1 MIDRSAVDTIRGYFY
16 QFDLTIL
23 SILRLHGNQASIDV
37 ENIEDIDINHAEETT
52 AIQCK
57 YYNKTEYNHSLIAKP
72 IRFMLADYKRRINE
86 NRQKIKYHIYGK
98 YQSGQEKLILP
109 FDIAFLKKHF
119 LTFTHKNKQHN
130 YHTEEDLTDA
140 ILEDFNSLLTV
151 DINART
157 DEDQYSEILYELKTQ
172 FRCSD
177 FDAEHYYY
185 NNALFC
191 IRTLTTNPDVGR
203 RRVTKKTFLA
213 NIDKKQ
219 ILFNNWFVELKGKK
233 AFLRSIRKQYFTLSL
248 NTSPFERFFLI
259 DTSMPAYDRAILKTL
274 LVFIQQKWSKL
285 SRREP
290 QSFCPYVYL
299 HNIDEQELI
308 QIKTDLHSE
317 GYCCIDGFD
326 FQGAEFSAKSLCRQA
341 TFGNAIRLKIINKME
356 HIDSLIAEIRKTKEI
371 YQFYYAKPF
380 YETHPKSIKH
390 IKIQFNS
397 LLDIQEVIK

>member
-1 MIDRSAVDTIRGYFY
+1 MIDRSAVDTIKGYFY

-23 SILRLHGNQASIDV
+23 SILKLHGNQASIDI

-57 YYNKTEYNHSLIAKP
+57 YYDKTEYNHSLIAKP
-72 IRFMLADYKRRINE
+72 IRFMLADYKRRIND
-86 NRQKIKYHIYGK
+86 NQPKIKYHIYGK
-98 YQSGQEKLILP
+98 YQSGQEKLVLP
-109 FDIAFLKKHF
+109 FDIEFLKKHF
-119 LTFTHKNKQHN
+119 LTFTHKSKQHN
-130 YHTEEDLTDA
+130 FHTEVGLNDA
-140 ILEDFNSLLTV
+140 NLEEFNSLLTI

-157 DEDQYSEILYELKTQ
+157 DKDQYREILDGLRTQ

-191 IRTLTTNPDVGR
+191 IKALTTNPDIKCR
-203 RRVTKKTFLA
+203 RITKETFLA

-219 ILFNNWFVELKGKK
+219 ILFNKWFVEQKGKK
-233 AFLRSIRKQYFTLSL
+233 VFLSAIRKQYFTLSL

-259 DTSMPAYDRAILKTL
+259 DVSMPDYDLPMLKL
-274 LVFIQQKWSKL
+274 LLLLIQKKWSKL
-285 SRREP
+285 LRREL

-299 HNIDEQELI
+299 HNISAQELI
-308 QIKTDLHSE
+308 QLKTELHTE
-317 GYCCIDGFD
+317 GCFCIDGFD
-326 FQGAEFSAKSLCRQA
+326 FQGAPFSEKSLCRQA
-341 TFGNAIRLKIINKME
+341 TFGNAIRLKIINNIE

-371 YQFYYAKPF
+371 YQFYYTEPF
-380 YETHPKSIKH
+380 YETPKSIKH

-397 LLDIQEVIK
+397 LSDIQEVIK

>member
-23 SILRLHGNQASIDV
+23 SILRLHGNQASIDI
-37 ENIEDIDINHAEETT
+37 ENIEDIDINHAKETI

-57 YYNKTEYNHSLIAKP
+57 YYDKTEYNHSLIAKP

-86 NRQKIKYHIYGK
+86 NRPKIKYHIYGK
-98 YQSGQEKLILP
+98 YQSGQEKLTLP

-119 LTFTHKNKQHN
+119 LTFTHKSKQHN
-130 YHTEEDLTDA
+130 YHTEEGLSDA
-140 ILEDFNSLLTV
+140 NLEDFNSLLTI

-157 DEDQYSEILYELKTQ
+157 DQNQYSEILQELKTQ
-172 FRCSD
+172 FGCSD

-185 NNALFC
+185 NNALRC
-191 IRTLTTNPDVGR
+191 IRSLATNPDIRCR
-203 RRVTKKTFLA
+203 RITKETFLA
-213 NIDKKQ
+213 NIDKKE

-233 AFLRSIRKQYFTLSL
+233 AFLSAIRKQYFTLNL
-248 NTSPFERFFLI
+248 NTSPFERLFLI
-259 DTSMPAYDRAILKTL
+259 DVSMTGYDRSMLKL
-274 LVFIQQKWSKL
+274 LLLLIQKKWSKL

-299 HNIDEQELI
+299 HNINAQELI
-308 QIKTDLHSE
+308 QLKTELHTE
-317 GYCCIDGFD
+317 GCVCIDGFD
-326 FQGAEFSAKSLCRQA
+326 FQGAPFSVKSLCRQA
-341 TFGNAIRLKIINKME
+341 TFGNAIRLKIINNIE

-371 YQFYYAKPF
+371 YQFYYTDPF
-380 YETHPKSIKH
+380 YETPKSIKH

-397 LLDIQEVIK
+397 LSDIQEVIK